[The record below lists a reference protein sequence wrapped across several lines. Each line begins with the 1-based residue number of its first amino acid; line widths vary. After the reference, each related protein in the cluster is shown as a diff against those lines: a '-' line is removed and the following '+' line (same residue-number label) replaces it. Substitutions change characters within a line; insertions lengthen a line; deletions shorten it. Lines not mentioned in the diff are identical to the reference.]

1 MCVPLCYDNLY
12 TLKQVIESSEVHH
25 FLIPNLPLSSSSTSS
40 LPTGS
45 SSSFPLASCYV
56 HHNKPTLISNMAK
69 IPYNKPA
76 VRVVSCQNT
85 KYNMY
90 LDPVLGT
97 VLTILTIVLL
107 VSGFQEHYFLF
118 YWFFVCF
125 FLHLQWRAVWNI
137 SWWFTLFGNKWG
149 LYQQNFQGHINFW
162 NSVLLSAI
170 KKIY

>member
-56 HHNKPTLISNMAK
+56 HHNKPTLISSMAK

-125 FLHLQWRAVWNI
+125 FFCI
-137 SWWFTLFGNKWG
+137 SSGGLFETSVGG
-149 LYQQNFQGHINFW
+149 SHFLVINEDFIDRIFK
-162 NSVLLSAI
+162 VT
-170 KKIY
+170 